1 MESKKDRLL
10 FPKLQLANS
19 NMQLKKIK
27 VDHCKVRR
35 KLKCNFETVSHS
47 FIEIKFH
54 TVHSFKKLSS
64 HIVI

>member
-1 MESKKDRLL
+1 MESKKDGLL

-47 FIEIKFH
+47 LKKIFTLFIVLKNYLLI
-54 TVHSFKKLSS
+54 
-64 HIVI
+64 